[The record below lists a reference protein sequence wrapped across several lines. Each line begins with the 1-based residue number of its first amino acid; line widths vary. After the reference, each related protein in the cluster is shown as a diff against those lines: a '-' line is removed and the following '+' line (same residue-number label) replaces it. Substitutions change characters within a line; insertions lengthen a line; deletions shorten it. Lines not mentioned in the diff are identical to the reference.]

1 MRCREMMS
9 GASGARSRMLSGL
22 SCPLRRWV
30 SGPSGAW
37 ELPPHPGSASRQ
49 RERRSGAAALVAFAS
64 PSFFCFSHGARRSPP
79 AQSLPA

>member
-22 SCPLRRWV
+22 SCPLCRWV
-30 SGPSGAW
+30 SGPAERGSFHLTQGAPRGSGSGESGAFRFT
-37 ELPPHPGSASRQ
+37 G
-49 RERRSGAAALVAFAS
+49 
-64 PSFFCFSHGARRSPP
+64 FFLFSHGARRSPP